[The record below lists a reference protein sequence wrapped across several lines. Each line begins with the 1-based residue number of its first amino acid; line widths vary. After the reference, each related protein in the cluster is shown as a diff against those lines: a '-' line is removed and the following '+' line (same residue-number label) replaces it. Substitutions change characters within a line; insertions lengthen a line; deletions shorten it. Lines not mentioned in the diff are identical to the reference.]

1 MNLDQDADG
10 WNNRLDNCPLVAN
23 ATAGAVQKDE
33 DQPIYVKP
41 ADGGDPVDQIGDACD
56 PNPTTP
62 DGHIHTVENKVPVCV
77 GGSNPAGDN
86 DVNDAASSA
95 PDGFCTAR
103 ETFLGT
109 SDTDNCGGGT
119 LDPNAWPPDING
131 DRYVNV
137 TDKTKMSLQIKAYT
151 ANNVTGYNKR
161 YDLNADG
168 KIDVIDKAIETSFF
182 GAGVPNPPGS
192 PTGPQGCLP

>member
-1 MNLDQDADG
+1 
-10 WNNRLDNCPLVAN
+10 
-23 ATAGAVQKDE
+23 
-33 DQPIYVKP
+33 
-41 ADGGDPVDQIGDACD
+41 
-56 PNPTTP
+56 
-62 DGHIHTVENKVPVCV
+62 VENKIPVCV
-77 GGSNPAGDN
+77 GGSAAAGDN
-86 DVNDAASSA
+86 DLNHAGQPA

-109 SDTDNCGGGT
+109 ADTGAGSSCGGSPA
-119 LDPNAWPPDING
+119 DPNAWPPDLNG

-168 KIDVIDKAIETSFF
+168 KIDVIDKSIETSFF
-182 GAGVPNPPGS
+182 GIGVPNPPGS